1 MAGIAG
7 AARALQR
14 GMWAPAA
21 NPHRYKAAG
30 EQQAAQPVAPEALGQ
45 VVHLAVGQ
53 AVRRPA
59 SPVKEPAPAPRKR
72 RCSCRCLCPHKRFPS
87 PGCYPRTGQPPVKS
101 LRRNDSPEWS
111 HLWRGRP
118 WECHPGGYHLGG
130 FHPLLCDIRH
140 NDRSSRSRLP
150 LRRAGKMESIHSA
163 VMACAAVP
171 PFGKNKNISSQCR

>member
-1 MAGIAG
+1 MAGVAG
-7 AARALQR
+7 AARALLR
-14 GMWAPAA
+14 GRWAPAA
-21 NPHRYKAAG
+21 SPHRYKAAG
-30 EQQAAQPVAPEALGQ
+30 ERQAAQPVAPEALGQ
-45 VVHLAVGQ
+45 AYLAVGQ

-72 RCSCRCLCPHKRFPS
+72 RCSCRCLCPQKRFPS

-118 WECHPGGYHLGG
+118 WECRPGG

-150 LRRAGKMESIHSA
+150 LRRAGKNGIH
-163 VMACAAVP
+163 
-171 PFGKNKNISSQCR
+171 PFCRHGLCSRPSFRKNKNISSQCR